1 MKDRPK
7 DLIQGKSGKLT
18 DLSEEGLMGPNILME
33 DAEVALEEE
42 VDAKASNH
50 PTENQTVSELE
61 LPA

>member
-1 MKDRPK
+1 
-7 DLIQGKSGKLT
+7 
-18 DLSEEGLMGPNILME
+18 MGPNILME